1 MKWIEDLLK
10 AKLGNSKADATPSLD
25 EALWNNIQTGL
36 NEPAFD
42 SGSAGGNSTRLNRA
56 ALASALLFI
65 VVGVVGVVGVV
76 EGLKGGMDGG
86 LEADSAANTDEA
98 LSAQVEQSE
107 TVVQEVNRTKQVP
120 LETEQVED
128 WEALSELTAEAPVLS
143 ERTSDPM
150 ASSPAPI
157 QPGPKPAFRGSNR
170 PEAARAGVDDEQG
183 GASRG
188 MKVEKSEVAAV
199 EAVVENR
206 MTPPMKPMNLRL
218 PIRNWPTQA
227 AMITRGTG
235 TGEPYRPRY
244 LAVRAFGGLTLSDFQ
259 YTSDDL
265 GTFSEYFYG
274 GSSAGGG
281 IAVDFNFKN
290 QQWSVGLGWLD
301 YAQRLEFEHTW
312 QTEFVDPEGLIS
324 YEMDP
329 ESGDTLA
336 METGPLLVTASHRRH
351 FRNYNHVNALV
362 IPFEWRKEWLIARW
376 TLGGGIGGQL
386 LLRTGA
392 NGHSFADEGNLAAF
406 EDADLPQ
413 SRVTWSP
420 FTRLFAGYQIQPEWR
435 LDASVA
441 AGFQAMGS
449 VGSEQLNSPGLQQW
463 EGQLRTLQ
471 VAAGI
476 TRFFELSRPK
486 SAQ

>member
-1 MKWIEDLLK
+1 MRWIPN
-10 AKLGNSKADATPSLD
+10 LGILWPWKR
-25 EALWNNIQTGL
+25 ALCW
-36 NEPAFD
+36 
-42 SGSAGGNSTRLNRA
+42 
-56 ALASALLFI
+56 
-65 VVGVVGVVGVV
+65 
-76 EGLKGGMDGG
+76 
-86 LEADSAANTDEA
+86 
-98 LSAQVEQSE
+98 
-107 TVVQEVNRTKQVP
+107 
-120 LETEQVED
+120 
-128 WEALSELTAEAPVLS
+128 
-143 ERTSDPM
+143 
-150 ASSPAPI
+150 SP
-157 QPGPKPAFRGSNR
+157 
-170 PEAARAGVDDEQG
+170 
-183 GASRG
+183 
-188 MKVEKSEVAAV
+188 
-199 EAVVENR
+199 
-206 MTPPMKPMNLRL
+206 
-218 PIRNWPTQA
+218 
-227 AMITRGTG
+227 
-235 TGEPYRPRY
+235 
-244 LAVRAFGGLTLSDFQ
+244 
-259 YTSDDL
+259 
-265 GTFSEYFYG
+265 
-274 GSSAGGG
+274 
-281 IAVDFNFKN
+281 
-290 QQWSVGLGWLD
+290 
-301 YAQRLEFEHTW
+301 
-312 QTEFVDPEGLIS
+312 
-324 YEMDP
+324 
-329 ESGDTLA
+329 
-336 METGPLLVTASHRRH
+336 ASHRRH